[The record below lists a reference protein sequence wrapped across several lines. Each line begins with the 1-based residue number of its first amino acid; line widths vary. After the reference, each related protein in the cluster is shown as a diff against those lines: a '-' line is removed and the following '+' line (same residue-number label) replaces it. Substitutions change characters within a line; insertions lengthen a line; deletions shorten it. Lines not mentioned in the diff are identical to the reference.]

1 MMYWAAWAA
10 SDPFSALLP
19 GPWGCAGAEG
29 AGGSTLIYSRQRLLL
44 CSLQN
49 SHGDSVWHGSE
60 VHLHTQSGAPLNLL
74 LSLQNFLYASGLIIT
89 QIE

>member
-29 AGGSTLIYSRQRLLL
+29 AGGSTLIQ
-44 CSLQN
+44 QA
-49 SHGDSVWHGSE
+49 E
-60 VHLHTQSGAPLNLL
+60 VVAVQSAEFPWR
-74 LSLQNFLYASGLIIT
+74 
-89 QIE
+89 